1 MSDDKLTG
9 AKVAE
14 HNSKDS
20 CWVIVHG
27 KAYDVTEFLPGR
39 WVHSPQ
45 AKAIRLT
52 ITEHP
57 GGQKIILKYAGKD
70 ATEEF
75 EPIHPPDTL
84 DKFLDPSKH
93 LGAVDMSTVEQ
104 EEKAFDPEEAD
115 RLERVSRMPSLA
127 ACYNLLDFEAVARQV
142 MKKTAWAYY
151 SSGADDEIVSDI
163 DDNTRLIQSQ
173 RLIPSRL
180 CVRTTQLS
188 TRSGSGLEFSSTWK
202 TSI

>member
-1 MSDDKLTG
+1 MSDSKLTG

-27 KAYDVTEFLPGR
+27 KAYDVTDFLPGM
-39 WVHSPQ
+39 WFDLLQ
-45 AKAIRLT
+45 AQAVRLT
-52 ITEHP
+52 IVEHP

-93 LGAVDMSTVEQ
+93 LGSVDMSTVEQ

-151 SSGADDEIVSDI
+151 SSGADDEIVSP
-163 DDNTRLIQSQ
+163 LK
-173 RLIPSRL
+173 
-180 CVRTTQLS
+180 TTL
-188 TRSGSGLEFSSTWK
+188 LER
-202 TSI
+202 